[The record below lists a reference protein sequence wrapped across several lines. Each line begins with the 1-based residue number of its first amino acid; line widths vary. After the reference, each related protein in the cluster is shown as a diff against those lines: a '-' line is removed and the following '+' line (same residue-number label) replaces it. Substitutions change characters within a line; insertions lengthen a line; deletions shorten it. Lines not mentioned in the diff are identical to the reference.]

1 MLISKNC
8 TCCQDFGKF
17 RKIWHLVCT
26 FYRNTKWYKIFVI
39 HTHTIFKF
47 YISWKRCSKSKLIN
61 KKYFSWKKPKN
72 TLELILINDLHLWGT
87 GPLWSSGSRMLTPST
102 LCYVNKYNQ
111 HYSSHSDGDRR
122 YQNLITPCAIFHFGY
137 PTLVLYHNWAIW
149 LVQWRH

>member
-1 MLISKNC
+1 MILFKINPKIWRRCFMMLILKNC

-17 RKIWHLVCT
+17 RIIWHLVCT

-47 YISWKRCSKSKLIN
+47 YISWKRCSTSKLLN

-72 TLELILINDLHLWGT
+72 TLELILINYLHLWGT

-102 LCYVNKYNQ
+102 LCYATNIINIILV
-111 HYSSHSDGDRR
+111 
-122 YQNLITPCAIFHFGY
+122 
-137 PTLVLYHNWAIW
+137 TLTETEDSKT
-149 LVQWRH
+149 